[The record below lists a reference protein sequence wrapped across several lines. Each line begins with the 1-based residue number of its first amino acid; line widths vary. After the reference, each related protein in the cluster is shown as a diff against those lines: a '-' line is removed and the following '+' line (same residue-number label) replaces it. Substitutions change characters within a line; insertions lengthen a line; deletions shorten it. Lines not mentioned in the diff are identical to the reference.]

1 MKIWYDKNK
10 LNLNEFKSEKFL
22 FLPLF
27 DKKVIDKS
35 NDFHNNDWT
44 EGIRHNVQYT
54 SIDDADYIV
63 YHDKLDQGIAEYL
76 QYTNKPIL
84 AFFNDDSCKP
94 INDNIPKNVHV
105 FRTSIN
111 KTKQK
116 KNEFAMPAWSADF
129 KFTGTT
135 YKCPRPVVSF
145 CGAITDPVREKCIQ
159 QLEKNPKVKVDFI
172 IRRSFWGGSPHD
184 PTLRDEYIE
193 NIKNSDMV
201 LCCRGAGNFSYRLY
215 ETLSCGK
222 IPIIVDTDISLP
234 CPDKVNWD
242 KFIVTTPEK
251 INDSIN
257 DWWSRHNVET
267 YNIRQ
272 KYSRYVYETYLSPDG
287 FAFYISNYF
296 LKDENN

>member
-35 NDFHNNDWT
+35 NDFRNNSWT

-54 SIDDADYIV
+54 SKDDADYIV

-94 INDNIPKNVHV
+94 ISDKIPKNVHV

-111 KTKQK
+111 KTRQK

-135 YKCPRPVVSF
+135 YKCNKPVVSF

-159 QLEKNPKVKVDFI
+159 QLEKNSKVKVDFI
-172 IRRSFWGGSPHD
+172 IRRAFWGGSPHN
-184 PTLRDEYIE
+184 PTLRTEYIE

-215 ETLSCGK
+215 ETLSVGR
-222 IPIIVDTDISLP
+222 IPIIIDTDISLP
-234 CPDKVNWD
+234 CDDVIKWSN
-242 KFIVTTPEK
+242 FIITTPET
-251 INDSIN
+251 INEDIEK
-257 DWWSRHNVET
+257 WWD
-267 YNIRQ
+267 NIDEKKYKSLQ
-272 KYSRYVYETYLSPDG
+272 KYSRDIYEKFLCPSG
-287 FAFYISNYF
+287 FFNYIT
-296 LKDENN
+296 NNWKAR

>member
-1 MKIWYDKNK
+1 MKIWYDKDK

-22 FLPLF
+22 FLPLYN
-27 DKKVIDKS
+27 KKVIDKS
-35 NDFHNNDWT
+35 NDFCNNSWI
-44 EGIRHNVQYT
+44 EEIKYNIEYT
-54 SIDDADYIV
+54 SINDADYIV
-63 YHDKLDQGIAEYL
+63 YHDKFDQGIVEYL
-76 QYTNKPIL
+76 QYTHKPIL

-94 INDNIPKNVHV
+94 ISDKLPENVYV

-111 KTKQK
+111 KSKQK

-129 KFTGTT
+129 KFTGPT
-135 YKCPRPVVSF
+135 YKSTKPVVSF

-159 QLEKNPKVKVDFI
+159 QLEQNTKVQVDFI
-172 IRRSFWGGSPHD
+172 IRRAFWGGSPHD
-184 PTLRDEYIE
+184 STLRHEYIE

-234 CPDKVNWD
+234 CSDKVKWD

-251 INDSIN
+251 INDDIN
-257 DWWSRHNVET
+257 NWWNRHNTES
-267 YNIRQ
+267 YRIRQ
-272 KYSRYVYETYLSPDG
+272 KYSRYVYDTYLSPAG
-287 FAFYISNYF
+287 FTDYISSHF

>member
-35 NDFHNNDWT
+35 NDFRNNSWT
-44 EGIRHNVQYT
+44 EEIRHNVQYT
-54 SIDDADYIV
+54 TIDDADYIV

-94 INDNIPKNVHV
+94 ISDKIPKNVHV

-111 KTKQK
+111 KTRQK

-135 YKCPRPVVSF
+135 YKCNKPVVSF

-159 QLEKNPKVKVDFI
+159 QLEKNSKVKVDFI
-172 IRRSFWGGSPHD
+172 IRRAFWGGSPHN
-184 PTLRDEYIE
+184 PTLRSEYIE

-215 ETLSCGK
+215 ETLSVGR
-222 IPIIVDTDISLP
+222 IPIIIDTDISLP
-234 CPDKVNWD
+234 CDDVIKWSN
-242 KFIVTTPEK
+242 FIITTPET
-251 INDSIN
+251 INEDIEK
-257 DWWSRHNVET
+257 WWD
-267 YNIRQ
+267 NIDEKKYKSLQ
-272 KYSRYVYETYLSPDG
+272 KYSRDIYEKFLCPSG
-287 FAFYISNYF
+287 FFNYIT
-296 LKDENN
+296 NNWKVR

>member
-35 NDFHNNDWT
+35 NDFRNNSWT

-54 SIDDADYIV
+54 TIDDADYIV

-94 INDNIPKNVHV
+94 ISDKIPKNVHV

-111 KTKQK
+111 KTRQK

-135 YKCPRPVVSF
+135 YKCNKPVVSF

-159 QLEKNPKVKVDFI
+159 QLEKNSKVKVDFI
-172 IRRSFWGGSPHD
+172 IRRAFWGGSPHN
-184 PTLRDEYIE
+184 PTLRSEYIE

-215 ETLSCGK
+215 ETLSVGR
-222 IPIIVDTDISLP
+222 IPIIIDTDISLP
-234 CPDKVNWD
+234 CDDVIKWSN
-242 KFIVTTPEK
+242 FIITTPET
-251 INDSIN
+251 INEDIEK
-257 DWWSRHNVET
+257 WWD
-267 YNIRQ
+267 NIDEKKYKSLQ
-272 KYSRYVYETYLSPDG
+272 KYSRDIYEKFLCPSG
-287 FAFYISNYF
+287 FFNYIT
-296 LKDENN
+296 NNWKAR

>member
-1 MKIWYDKNK
+1 MKIWYNKNK

-27 DKKVIDKS
+27 DKRIIDKS
-35 NDFHNNDWT
+35 NDFRNNSWA
-44 EGIRHNVQYT
+44 EEIRRNVQYT

-76 QYTNKPIL
+76 QYTNKSIL
-84 AFFNDDSCKP
+84 AFYNDDSSKP
-94 INDNIPKNVHV
+94 ISDKIPKNVYV

-111 KTKQK
+111 KSKQK
-116 KNEFAMPAWSADF
+116 KNEFAMPAWSSDF
-129 KFTGTT
+129 KFSSSI
-135 YKCPRPVVSF
+135 YKCSKPVVSF
-145 CGAITDPVREKCIQ
+145 CGAITDSVREKCIQ
-159 QLEKNPKVKVDFI
+159 QLEENPEVKVDFI

-184 PTLRDEYIE
+184 PTLRSEYIE

-234 CPDKVNWD
+234 CSDRVEWD
-242 KFIVTTPEK
+242 RFIITTPEK
-251 INDSIN
+251 INDDVN
-257 DWWSRHNVET
+257 NWWSRHDIESYHT
-267 YNIRQ
+267 Q
-272 KYSRYVYETYLSPDG
+272 QEYSRYVYDTYLSPSG
-287 FAFYISNYF
+287 FAYYISNGSF
-296 LKDENN
+296 V

>member
-35 NDFHNNDWT
+35 NDFRNDSWT

-54 SIDDADYIV
+54 TIDDADYIV

-94 INDNIPKNVHV
+94 ISDKIPKNVHV

-111 KTKQK
+111 KTRQK

-135 YKCPRPVVSF
+135 YKCNKPVVSF

-159 QLEKNPKVKVDFI
+159 QLEKNSKVKVDFI
-172 IRRSFWGGSPHD
+172 IRRAFWGGSPHN
-184 PTLRDEYIE
+184 PTLRSEYIE

-215 ETLSCGK
+215 ETLSVGR
-222 IPIIVDTDISLP
+222 IPIIIDTDISLP
-234 CPDKVNWD
+234 CDDVIKWSN
-242 KFIVTTPEK
+242 FIITTPET
-251 INDSIN
+251 INEDIEK
-257 DWWSRHNVET
+257 WWD
-267 YNIRQ
+267 NIDEKKYKSLQ
-272 KYSRYVYETYLSPDG
+272 KYSRDIYEKFLCPSG
-287 FAFYISNYF
+287 FFNYIT
-296 LKDENN
+296 NNWKAR